1 MRHDKEYI
9 FELRRKG
16 FSYKE
21 IRKLTGISMSTL
33 SGWFKNNEWSNV
45 VTDNNI
51 LKHFEISRDRIL
63 KMNQA
68 RSCSINAKYKDM
80 ENEAFVEY
88 EIYKSDPLFIAGL
101 MLYAGEGDKATKGII
116 RLSNIDFGI
125 HRVFIRFIYKFMKID
140 NKRLRCGLL
149 LYPDLD
155 VTLCKDRWSKE
166 LDIPISQFH
175 KPQIIH
181 GRHKTKRLH
190 FGVGSIIFSNSFL
203 KKKLLLWIESAKKDF
218 GSD

>member
-9 FELRRKG
+9 LELRRKG

-21 IRKLTGISMSTL
+21 IKKLTGISVSTL
-33 SGWFKNNEWSNV
+33 SDWFKNEDWSKD
-45 VTDNNI
+45 VTEKNNS
-51 LKHFEISRDRIL
+51 KHMKISRDRIL
-63 KMNQA
+63 KMNESRDLA
-68 RSCSINAKYKDM
+68 LGRKYKDM
-80 ENEAFVEY
+80 EDEAVVEY
-88 EIYKSDPLFIAGL
+88 KMYKSEPLFTAGL

-125 HRVFIRFIYKFMKID
+125 HRVFIRFLSKFMGID

-155 VTLCKDRWSKE
+155 IVICKDRWSKE
-166 LDIPISQFH
+166 LGIPISQFH
-175 KPQIIH
+175 KPQIIQ

-190 FGVGSIIFSNSFL
+190 FGVGSIIFSSSFL
-203 KKKLLLWIESAKKDF
+203 KKKLLLWIEFAKKDF
-218 GSD
+218 GSE